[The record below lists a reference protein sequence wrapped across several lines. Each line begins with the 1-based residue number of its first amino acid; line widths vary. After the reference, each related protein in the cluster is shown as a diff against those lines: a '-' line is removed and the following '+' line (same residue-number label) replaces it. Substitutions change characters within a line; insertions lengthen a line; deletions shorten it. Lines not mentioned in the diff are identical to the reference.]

1 MNDEIFD
8 VEQSGPLTWFL
19 VSFSPIVSS
28 AHELSCFD
36 RFAYTYRLVI
46 GFPHYTLTYTLPHEP
61 LLSMFNLPDTASLVS
76 PWP

>member
-46 GFPHYTLTYTLPHEP
+46 GFPHYTVTY
-61 LLSMFNLPDTASLVS
+61 SISLIPCHMNRYLVCS
-76 PWP
+76 IYPILHH